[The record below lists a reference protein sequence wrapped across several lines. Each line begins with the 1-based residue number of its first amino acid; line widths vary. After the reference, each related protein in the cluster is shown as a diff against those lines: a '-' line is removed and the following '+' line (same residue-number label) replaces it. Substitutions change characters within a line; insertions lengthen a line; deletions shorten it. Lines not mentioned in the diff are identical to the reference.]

1 MSRGAAIWNKWT
13 CYFQR
18 GYAAGTAPRHKGS
31 VSVKTKRRLGATP
44 AALPSPPAA
53 HLCARD
59 CRRGHYLRPRLDAF
73 ATSDPVRCFVINRSA
88 VRSRAL
94 APINSITYN
103 KTAPAGDLTVA
114 APSQPR
120 AEKESALRRPIRP
133 VSSASRQHGWRPFAR
148 RQLPAARRWRPLPPR
163 PARQQTRPPWHEACP
178 PRSCWWFGLLSSS

>member
-1 MSRGAAIWNKWT
+1 VDLLLPAWVRSWDCPSTQGIR
-13 CYFQR
+13 QR
-18 GYAAGTAPRHKGS
+18 KDE
-31 VSVKTKRRLGATP
+31 TP
-44 AALPSPPAA
+44 AWSHSGGPAFTA
-53 HLCARD
+53 CSTPRARD